1 MIKMHPP
8 YTTEGLH
15 LWNCWRLPQQS
26 RLHLTSC
33 RAKSNRLSQVFF
45 LFSPSYFVFH
55 CFVLI
60 PLCFIWLLKLECL
73 AFGNKSLWANSLCA
87 LERKPSPAC
96 TSNCVL
102 LRSPEPLP
110 KLEPQEL
117 GQDCTLPGRH
127 RWAGPYRLV
136 LGSPVFCQLGILS
149 RALIP
154 HYLNCKFHEQ
164 ITPAASVPRIWNWQ
178 YRINVSGAQPWI
190 SIIQLN
196 SLNTRFIQIVDSA
209 FSARSVCEATSTHT
223 EPEHRVLS
231 VHNEGKRLD
240 REPEGKIIKCWTRWA
255 C

>member
-15 LWNCWRLPQQS
+15 LWNCSRIPQQS

-33 RAKSNRLSQVFF
+33 RAKSNHLSQVFF
-45 LFSPSYFVFH
+45 LFSPLYFVFC

-127 RWAGPYRLV
+127 HWAGPYRLA

-154 HYLNCKFHEQ
+154 HYLNCIPWANRPCCQCAQDLKLTIPDQCLRGAALNFNNTIKFLEYEIHPDCRFCIFCTFSLWSYLHTHRTWAQ
-164 ITPAASVPRIWNWQ
+164 CSV
-178 YRINVSGAQPWI
+178 S
-190 SIIQLN
+190 S
-196 SLNTRFIQIVDSA
+196 
-209 FSARSVCEATSTHT
+209 
-223 EPEHRVLS
+223 
-231 VHNEGKRLD
+231 
-240 REPEGKIIKCWTRWA
+240 
-255 C
+255 